1 MHTKNTFLLFLSLI
15 ILSGCMGSATN
26 GKRKSKTSSSSTTD
40 KTTNSPTFT
49 TSQALYWFTNQSV
62 QGTLQ
67 VASSSD
73 TVVYLRGSYIHNY
86 LSATDSNGEL
96 NGNSSNPYCLYIK
109 MTDSTC
115 DKNALR
121 VRAVPMKVNDVVNNT
136 VERIFKI
143 SLANNAEN
151 SSGCGY
157 TTIDDNTPS
166 TSAYQAKDICTNKLA
181 SLSVTSSSMTLFQL
195 KNISTTPI
203 ATVINQET
211 VPLNNLKLKI
221 DLTTTSTVDETSC
234 SIASC
239 SAKGYDCCVNGQ
251 CVNNATVKS
260 GDFLNTAEYLQAKQD
275 VATNPLN
282 FLKYPQYYNICT
294 NQTYTPPVTDDS
306 NNTTNKTA
314 AQLRIEKYLEDYTC
328 IYNVEEVE
336 TANYGQCKIST
347 APVGTEENYKAVKA
361 KLAIACGCPSEYDE
375 VTREI
380 KCPNW
385 GIRPIYSSSVESLT
399 NIVDFY
405 CYNPAPSSQADSII
419 NTKVDVSSRSAPHR
433 YFDKNGDSYDDITK
447 SNSAI
452 TQEGNEFYYADNV
465 NKAYPVSGEFNVNA
479 ILGSMN
485 ISLTGTRPA
494 QMIKVVNGQS
504 YVLGTVSGTYTPCP
518 SCVKDSWLNIFS
530 AHPSTTNGNGLRAT
544 GYTTTRDEL
553 KANTFYGNYE
563 DTKFG
568 RACYLPVTMLPFS
581 HLKNADLKTQRQ
593 NRLQTQSAF
602 YVNGYQRD
610 WFGFN
615 KGALIGSFDGV
626 KWFAIGTGRRIT
638 ATSDKLFLAINDSYL
653 DLAASTNHVVSIKT
667 DVSGNTVSDYDYDP
681 TRSLIDVYQN
691 QAATCQK
698 YHQCNVDS
706 DCVTQ
711 LGWEYTCADVSSIK
725 TNWPIFDGV
734 ANEISNQEAPSL
746 LIEILST
753 QINLGESTKRCVY
766 RGAGAPCVKNLE
778 SLGSN
783 VNAKYLTCAP
793 NFYCAAADAGVF
805 NSEVARSANDLDNV
819 LYGMDTNILGRPLN
833 YVTANGYLTNSI
845 ITNIRHNGN
854 GEIFNLSS
862 DQTADLGMCRPGKRL
877 VAASGDADSLGHS
890 DKDSALRTDFIN
902 QISSCD
908 SNALSYNRTAQCPE
922 FDADGNYVTLKNS
935 APVASELSASLV
947 ARYSQNMCGKEAI
960 NVNTGNNKSAFDL
973 IEALTL
979 SLSASISDK
988 TLTRDAC
995 LRRAGAVCFTD
1006 LDCGPNKLHA
1016 REAAS
1021 LGLDYFGGTE
1031 AEQKY
1036 WTENLVCGQ
1045 GASIPTLSSSDYFDY
1060 DLTQNRC
1067 CREIGKDFTMYTQAP
1082 AALSPSNTGT
1092 GTSLVT
1098 DRLTAE
1104 NPKAAGRY
1112 SRYTSST
1119 TLVDHL
1125 RNNAAATNENPTPR
1139 VSASASP
1146 NPNQWKVINET
1157 GSSNCCGGGWIRKF
1171 NDNTNN
1177 WSVTN
1182 RFNLD
1187 PANFSCLN
1195 YRSPLIKSGY
1205 NNFVA
1210 DIISKEAFTYDSAYF
1225 CYYLGNNGCVQ
1236 IPWPSVEEYEVTP
1249 PHAYDPASSD
1259 VIWGGVSAAGYAAYP
1274 QTGFTR
1280 LDTTPTNDPYNST
1293 EYGYR
1298 LTPDAPFIPVPYKF
1312 TQWPFDLGL
1321 YNGSTSATP
1330 DIFFLDKSQDYGVS
1344 IYLPSYIQYSKTANL
1359 EYNGGA
1365 FPIPKLPSVR
1375 KIYIKYYNANS
1386 LIRVDDITSSIVSGG
1401 NSAARIA
1408 RCDSVATVNPAPVN
1422 GVSSVYPIDQIS
1434 DGTAASWC
1442 VTHQSAVQNRPLL
1455 HVKASTEASLNWKYA
1470 GIVIEFAPLEN
1481 MLGKKT
1487 ATPGNMYYYLEKLG
1501 RFELLGIPQI
1511 TYEPLYC
1518 NDDHDAVVPGLF
1530 KSTLTT
1536 RTAFQTKQTYSGLMS
1551 SYTDHDVDANFGNY
1565 ERKFVYQNDVN
1576 HNPVFSDSSFKC
1588 CTPLGKTTA
1597 SMGNCCS
1604 GYGVQQSGQS
1614 QYTCALP
1621 NGTDLNVYF
1630 NKFVSSEGV
1639 GETEP
1644 EGGLITQS
1652 ENEEEVDFDQYTGE
1666 PKLRA
1671 TTLQKLLA
1679 LGQAY
1684 CASGLVGNGGAFG
1697 RFAPQP
1703 STGNFVTI
1711 GSSSAELTYPM
1722 SIVDS
1727 PSDVADRAG
1736 KTYFSSGKK
1745 WDHHYYCVSE

>member
-1 MHTKNTFLLFLSLI
+1 MHTKNYILLLLSLI
-15 ILSGCMGSATN
+15 ILSGCMGNATN
-26 GKRKSKTSSSSTTD
+26 GKRKAKNSSNSTTD

-49 TSQALYWFTNQSV
+49 SSQALYWFTTQSI

-67 VASSSD
+67 VASSND

-86 LSATDSNGEL
+86 LKATNTEGIVNGDST
-96 NGNSSNPYCLYIK
+96 NPYCIYIK
-109 MTDSTC
+109 LADSTC

-121 VRAVPMKVNDVVNNT
+121 VRAVPMKVNDVINNT

-151 SSGCGY
+151 NSGCGY
-157 TTIDDNTPS
+157 GTIDGNTPS
-166 TSAYQAKDICTNKLA
+166 TSAYQAKDVCVNKLA
-181 SLSVTSSSMTLFQL
+181 SLSVTSSEMTLFQL
-195 KNISTTPI
+195 KNISTTPVLT
-203 ATVINQET
+203 AINQET

-221 DLTTTSTVDETSC
+221 DLTNTPTVDETSC

-239 SAKGYDCCVNGQ
+239 NTKGYDCCVNGQ

-260 GDFLNTAEYLQAKQD
+260 GNFSNTPEFLQAKQD
-275 VATNPLN
+275 VANNPLN

-294 NQTYTPPVTDDS
+294 NQTYDPPKTDDG

-314 AQLRIEKYLEDYTC
+314 AQLRVEKYIEDYTC
-328 IYNVEEVE
+328 IYNVEEKE
-336 TANYGQCKIST
+336 IADYAQCKIST
-347 APVGTEENYKAVKA
+347 APIGTEANYKAVKA
-361 KLAIACGCPSEYDE
+361 KLALACGCPTEYDE
-375 VTREI
+375 ITREI

-385 GIRPIYSSSVESLT
+385 GIRPIYSSSAQSLT

-405 CYNPAPSSQADSII
+405 CYNPPPASQGDAII
-419 NTKVDVSSRSAPHR
+419 NAKIDVSSRSAPHR
-433 YFDKNGDSYDDITK
+433 YYDKNGDNYDDVTK
-447 SNSAI
+447 SNVAI
-452 TQEGNEFYYADNV
+452 TQEGNEFYYADNA
-465 NKAYPVSGEFNVNA
+465 NKAYPVSGEYNVNA

-494 QMIKVVNGQS
+494 QMVKVTNGQT
-504 YVLGTVSGTYTPCP
+504 YILGTVSGTYTPCP
-518 SCVKDSWLNIFS
+518 TCVKDSWLNLFS
-530 AHPSTTNGNGLRAT
+530 AHPATTNGTGLRAT

-568 RACYLPVTMLPFS
+568 RACYVPVTMLPFS
-581 HLKNADLKTQRQ
+581 HLKNLDLKTQRQ
-593 NRLQTQSAF
+593 TRLQTQSAL

-615 KGALIGSFDGV
+615 KGSLIGSFDGV

-638 ATSDKLFLAINDSYL
+638 ATTDKLYLAINDSYL

-667 DVSGNTVSDYDYDP
+667 DASGNSVSDYDYDP
-681 TRSLIDVYQN
+681 TRSLVDAYQN
-691 QAATCQK
+691 QGATCQK
-698 YHQCNVDS
+698 YHQCKADS

-711 LGWEYTCADVSSIK
+711 LGWEYTCVDVSTIK
-725 TNWPIFDGV
+725 SNWPIFDGL

-746 LIEILST
+746 LVEILSN
-753 QINLGESTKRCVY
+753 QISLGESTKRCVY

-778 SLGSN
+778 SLEDSN
-783 VNAKYLTCAP
+783 NINAKYLTCAP
-793 NFYCAAADAGVF
+793 NFYCAGATAGAF
-805 NSEVARSANDLDNV
+805 NTEVARSANDLDNI
-819 LYGMDTNILGRPLN
+819 LFGMDTNILGRPLN
-833 YVTANGYLTNSI
+833 YVTATGYLSNSI
-845 ITNIRHNGN
+845 INNLRYNGS
-854 GEIFNLSS
+854 GEIFNLTN

-877 VAASGDADSLGHS
+877 VAISGDADSLGHT
-890 DKDSALRTDFIN
+890 DKDTSLRTDYIN
-902 QISSCD
+902 QISSCN
-908 SNALSYNRTAQCPE
+908 SGALSYNRTAQCPE
-922 FDADGNYVTLKNS
+922 FDADGNYVQLKQPDLSPTL
-935 APVASELSASLV
+935 LSQSLIN
-947 ARYSQNMCGKEAI
+947 RYTQNMCGKES
-960 NVNTGNNKSAFDL
+960 VNASLGNKSAFDL
-973 IEALTL
+973 IEAL
-979 SLSASISDK
+979 SLNLAGSISGK
-988 TLTRDAC
+988 TLVRDAC

-1016 REAAS
+1016 AEAVS
-1021 LGLDYFGGTE
+1021 LGLAYFGNTD
-1031 AEQKY
+1031 AEQKF

-1045 GASIPTLSSSDYFDY
+1045 GGTVPTLNSTDYLKY

-1067 CREIGKDFTMYTQAP
+1067 CREIGKDFTMYTQGP
-1082 AALSPSNTGT
+1082 AALAPSNAGN
-1092 GTSLVT
+1092 GVNLVT
-1098 DRLTAE
+1098 DRLAAE
-1104 NPKAAGRY
+1104 NPAATGRY

-1119 TLVDHL
+1119 TLVNHL
-1125 RNNAAATNENPTPR
+1125 RNNAAAVNENPTPK
-1139 VSASASP
+1139 VSVATSP

-1157 GSSNCCGGGWIRKF
+1157 GSSNCCGGGWVRKF

-1182 RFNLD
+1182 RFSID

-1195 YRSPLIKSGY
+1195 YRSPLMKAAY

-1210 DIISKEAFTYDSAYF
+1210 DLISKEAFTYDSAYF

-1236 IPWPSVEEYEVTP
+1236 IPWPEVSEYEITP
-1249 PHAYDPASSD
+1249 PHAYEPSSSS
-1259 VIWGGVSAAGYAAYP
+1259 VIWGGVTYAGYSPYP

-1280 LDTTPTNDPYNST
+1280 LDTTPTNDPKNST
-1293 EYGYR
+1293 DYGYR
-1298 LTPDAPFIPVPYKF
+1298 LNPDAPFIPVAYKF
-1312 TQWPFDLGL
+1312 TQWNFDLGL
-1321 YNGSTSATP
+1321 YNGTANATP
-1330 DIFFLDKSQDYGVS
+1330 DIFFLDKDLDYGVS
-1344 IYLPSYIQYSKTANL
+1344 MYLPSYIQYDK
-1359 EYNGGA
+1359 NGA
-1365 FPIPKLPSVR
+1365 TSIAKLPSVR
-1375 KIYIKYYNANS
+1375 KIFIKYYKNS
-1386 LIRVDDITSSIVSGG
+1386 NLLKVEDITALTATDALCKNVALTDPNPLNPDGSTSKTPIHEIEAGT
-1401 NSAARIA
+1401 SAR
-1408 RCDSVATVNPAPVN
+1408 
-1422 GVSSVYPIDQIS
+1422 
-1434 DGTAASWC
+1434 WC
-1442 VTHQSAVQNRPLL
+1442 VTHQPAVQNRPLL
-1455 HVKASTEASLNWKYA
+1455 HVKANTSAGAGNDWTYA

-1487 ATPGNMYYYLEKLG
+1487 ATPGNMYYYLNKLG

-1518 NDDHDAVVPGLF
+1518 NDDHDKVVPGLF
-1530 KSTLTT
+1530 NSALATRANFAAKS
-1536 RTAFQTKQTYSGLMS
+1536 TYSGLMS

-1565 ERKFVYQNDVN
+1565 EKKFVYQNDVTQA
-1576 HNPVFSDSSFKC
+1576 HPAVFSDSNFKC

-1604 GYGVQQSGQS
+1604 GYGVQQNGQT

-1639 GETEP
+1639 GENEP

-1652 ENEEEVDFDQYTGE
+1652 ANEEEVDFDQYTGE

-1684 CASGLVGNGGAFG
+1684 CASGIVANGGAFG
-1697 RFAPQP
+1697 RFDPQP
-1703 STGNFVTI
+1703 NTGNFVTI
-1711 GSSSAELTYPM
+1711 GSSSGEITRPM

-1727 PSDVADRAG
+1727 PSDVADGAG
-1736 KTYFSSGKK
+1736 KNYFSSGKK
-1745 WDHHYYCVSE
+1745 WDHHYYCASE